1 MCCLWELGKPGGVGA
16 VYLYTR
22 CLALS
27 ERVGFESLPGP
38 ATHCRGRN
46 FIFYDQQRCAI
57 ERCRDDLLVGPT
69 HNSLHGVGWLK
80 GAVGTQRISIEAP
93 FLYTDERG
101 ERERES
107 KTLYT
112 GERVCIGV
120 CLSIFLSLFSSDCV
134 LGGRRP
140 LDSPL
145 MFHWDSPLLTH

>member
-1 MCCLWELGKPGGVGA
+1 M
-16 VYLYTR
+16 YLYTR

-57 ERCRDDLLVGPT
+57 ERCRDHLLVGPT

-80 GAVGTQRISIEAP
+80 GGVGTQRISIEAP

-101 ERERES
+101 ERERERARHCTQGRECVLGS
-107 KTLYT
+107 
-112 GERVCIGV
+112 
-120 CLSIFLSLFSSDCV
+120 LSIFLSL
-134 LGGRRP
+134 P
-140 LDSPL
+140 L
-145 MFHWDSPLLTH
+145 